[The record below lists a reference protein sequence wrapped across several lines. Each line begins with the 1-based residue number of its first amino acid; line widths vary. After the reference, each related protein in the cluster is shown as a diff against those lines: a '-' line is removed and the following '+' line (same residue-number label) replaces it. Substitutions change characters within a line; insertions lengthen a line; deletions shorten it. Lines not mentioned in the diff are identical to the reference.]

1 MIRTIFTFL
10 ICLCAIPTI
19 AGSSRYDNNHILYW
33 DDTSHLEYMLNTDT
47 KEAMLGSGLD
57 DEKAAIHYPPIG
69 DPWWDNMTN
78 LWENIVVAS
87 SIEYEGETYIV
98 TKVSNKAFYKSTE
111 VHTIELPETITEIGN
126 YAFGYCTNLE
136 RVNIP
141 EGVKSI
147 STGMF
152 YVCKNLTSI
161 HLPSTIETIGSQAF
175 IDCVLLES
183 INIPSNCISVDN
195 DAFSWCLKLSTL
207 TIEDGIKPLN
217 LGYAFSFGP
226 MWQAYMEPF
235 YYPGTF
241 FRGLFNDCPLKNLY
255 IGRNI
260 NFDNVGKI
268 QSPFEVCT
276 VKFDSSGKAIYLRSG
291 KYYESVEFGNMV
303 TEIHS
308 QLFMDAQIPT
318 IILPDSLRAVGDK
331 AFYKA
336 VVQPSMSIP
345 EKCDSIGN
353 YAFVS
358 LNNPGTLKNIDCKAI
373 YPPRISEFSFYGQDV
388 IVSVPEGKRDIYKK
402 SEYWNKYFIC
412 DANDQLV
419 DINLKYANSLYG
431 RLSFLDLNPE
441 DVFRLKI
448 SGILGSDDWTV
459 ISEMKNL
466 YDLDLSD
473 VTCENISSISSVLS
487 HLLHFKFPKGVKV
500 IEKNQF
506 QGCHLTG
513 ELQIPETCE
522 RIESGAFWKAPIS
535 KLVIN
540 GPTIVE
546 EMAFSF
552 CANLSEI
559 SVSGGAKLL
568 EESFKYVRD
577 VNNPNAG
584 LETLTIGN
592 DVVVEKNA
600 FYYCTHLTNIIIDGR
615 VASVDNGAFSDCT
628 NIKNITFNGSISKLG
643 GDVFDNMAIHRL
655 DVNDLQSWCSMS
667 FNSTKANPMAY
678 AKDIYINGSN
688 DFALVLPE
696 DVCAIG
702 NNAFYNCKGLRSL
715 TIKGKVK
722 QIGMNCF
729 ADCINLK
736 NVCLSDDIE
745 NIGNGGFA
753 NCKSLTSVHLPTNLS
768 FISDSLFYGCENLT
782 DVTIPLSVKEI
793 RKGAFSGCKSMLKVD
808 LPFICNSI
816 GEKAFEKC
824 TSLTMIKLPYNVTEI
839 GESAFADCEGL
850 TTVKALWEMPP
861 TVVPTSFT
869 NVNKKCILYVPV
881 GSVSTYYEKGWGRFP
896 LIEEGYSVIYLEGND
911 YGTISCG
918 DASYKGQDELI
929 TLDINADASLNVE
942 PNDGFF
948 IKELTLDGKRIEP
961 GMRNSVIELQN
972 LTDNHA
978 LSVEYKRYVLGDV
991 NDDDYIDVGDVAAIV
1006 KHIQRESIIDFIP
1019 IAADTNNDDN
1029 IDVGDIRGEVNL
1041 IYDYA
1046 QASRSHQLRSKQMVM
1061 DNMVRLNGSRTDNP
1075 GEYIVD
1081 VILNDAAPISG
1092 FQILMILPQGVVI
1105 PKDNVGKFDVVF
1117 DEEKC
1122 VGMNIKSLTQIN
1134 DSCYQILCAA
1144 STLEEIVGGG
1154 RVCSIKLVTSNLLD
1168 IDQHVLVKM
1177 PEIRVADKY
1186 GNVVRTSLEAL
1197 TFGDTTGLK
1206 NNFTTNT
1213 NATRK
1218 LLRNG
1223 RVLIIIDENGVYDI
1237 NGVKV
1242 K

>member
-33 DDTSHLEYMLNTDT
+33 DDTSHLEYMLNPDT

-78 LWENIVVAS
+78 LWENIVVAG

-568 EESFKYVRD
+568 EESFKYVTD

-600 FYYCTHLTNIIIDGR
+600 FYYCTHLTNIIFDGR

-702 NNAFYNCKGLRSL
+702 NNAFGC
-715 TIKGKVK
+715 
-722 QIGMNCF
+722 
-729 ADCINLK
+729 CI
-736 NVCLSDDIE
+736 
-745 NIGNGGFA
+745 
-753 NCKSLTSVHLPTNLS
+753 
-768 FISDSLFYGCENLT
+768 
-782 DVTIPLSVKEI
+782 
-793 RKGAFSGCKSMLKVD
+793 
-808 LPFICNSI
+808 
-816 GEKAFEKC
+816 
-824 TSLTMIKLPYNVTEI
+824 
-839 GESAFADCEGL
+839 
-850 TTVKALWEMPP
+850 
-861 TVVPTSFT
+861 
-869 NVNKKCILYVPV
+869 
-881 GSVSTYYEKGWGRFP
+881 
-896 LIEEGYSVIYLEGND
+896 
-911 YGTISCG
+911 
-918 DASYKGQDELI
+918 
-929 TLDINADASLNVE
+929 
-942 PNDGFF
+942 
-948 IKELTLDGKRIEP
+948 
-961 GMRNSVIELQN
+961 
-972 LTDNHA
+972 
-978 LSVEYKRYVLGDV
+978 
-991 NDDDYIDVGDVAAIV
+991 
-1006 KHIQRESIIDFIP
+1006 
-1019 IAADTNNDDN
+1019 
-1029 IDVGDIRGEVNL
+1029 
-1041 IYDYA
+1041 
-1046 QASRSHQLRSKQMVM
+1046 
-1061 DNMVRLNGSRTDNP
+1061 
-1075 GEYIVD
+1075 
-1081 VILNDAAPISG
+1081 
-1092 FQILMILPQGVVI
+1092 
-1105 PKDNVGKFDVVF
+1105 
-1117 DEEKC
+1117 
-1122 VGMNIKSLTQIN
+1122 
-1134 DSCYQILCAA
+1134 
-1144 STLEEIVGGG
+1144 
-1154 RVCSIKLVTSNLLD
+1154 
-1168 IDQHVLVKM
+1168 
-1177 PEIRVADKY
+1177 
-1186 GNVVRTSLEAL
+1186 
-1197 TFGDTTGLK
+1197 
-1206 NNFTTNT
+1206 
-1213 NATRK
+1213 
-1218 LLRNG
+1218 
-1223 RVLIIIDENGVYDI
+1223 
-1237 NGVKV
+1237 
-1242 K
+1242 

>member
-57 DEKAAIHYPPIG
+57 DEKAAIHYPPNG

-98 TKVSNKAFYKSTE
+98 TKVSNNAFYKSTE

-183 INIPSNCISVDN
+183 INIPSNCISVGN

-241 FRGLFNDCPLKNLY
+241 FRGLFNDCPLENLY
-255 IGRNI
+255 VGRNI
-260 NFDNVGKI
+260 IYDNTGHL
-268 QSPFEVCT
+268 QSPFEQCYYRQD
-276 VKFDSSGKAIYLRSG
+276 DSFGKPIIHRNG
-291 KYYESVEFGNMV
+291 KYYKNVTFGNNV

-308 QLFMDAQIPT
+308 QLFSNAIIPN
-318 IILPDSLRAVGDK
+318 IILPDSLRLIGDK
-331 AFYKA
+331 AFDGA
-336 VVQPSMSIP
+336 VRQSSLTIP
-345 EKCDSIGN
+345 EKCDSIGDN
-353 YAFVS
+353 AFAS
-358 LNNPGTLKNIDCKAI
+358 LNGTLLNIDCKSPN
-373 YPPRISEFSFYGQDV
+373 PPRIALGTFSGQNF
-388 IVSVPEGKRDIYKK
+388 ILSVPYGCRDVYK
-402 SEYWNKYFIC
+402 SARYWKTHILC
-412 DANDQLV
+412 DPADEVV
-419 DINLKYANSLYG
+419 DITLKHANSLYG
-431 RLSFLDLNPE
+431 KLAFNDLEPG
-441 DVFRLKI
+441 DVARLKI
-448 SGILGSDDWTV
+448 SGILGDDDWRT
-459 ISEMKNL
+459 IAEMSAL
-466 YDLDLSD
+466 YDLDLSG
-473 VTCENISSISSVLS
+473 VTCENISVISGVTSNLM
-487 HLLHFKFPKGVKV
+487 HLKFPQGLKV
-500 IEKNQF
+500 ISQNLF
-506 QGCHLTG
+506 SNGHLMGTV
-513 ELQIPETCE
+513 EIPESCDS
-522 RIESGAFWKAPIS
+522 IKSYAFAHSPIS
-535 KLVIN
+535 KLIIS
-540 GPTIVE
+540 GPTVVE
-546 EMAFSF
+546 ECAFNF
-552 CANLSEI
+552 CKNLKEI
-559 SVSGGAKLL
+559 SISGGAKLL
-568 EESFKYVRD
+568 KESFSYIMATD
-577 VNNPNAG
+577 NPNAG
-584 LETLTIGN
+584 LETLIIGDGVIAEDN
-592 DVVVEKNA
+592 S
-600 FYYCTHLTNIIIDGR
+600 FYYCKHLTNIIFEGQ
-615 VASVDNGAFSDCT
+615 VDSIADGAFTDC
-628 NIKNITFNGSISKLG
+628 NKVENITFNGGIRKLG
-643 GDVFDNMAIHRL
+643 PTAFKNMSLSRL
-655 DVNDLQSWCSMS
+655 DINDVPAWCAMS
-667 FNSTKANPMAY
+667 FSSQTANPMSY
-678 AKDIYINGSN
+678 AKNIYIEGSDDYHLIVSEGTDSIN
-688 DFALVLPE
+688 DYAFAGCNILKSATISKNIKKIGTGSFSYCRDLRLVSFSENIEEIGDSAFAGCISLETVNLPE
-696 DVCAIG
+696 NLPSISSHLFYECKNLTSASIPATVKTIG
-702 NNAFYNCKGLRSL
+702 DNAFYGCSAMKKVEIPHTCDSIGDNAFNGCSSFTSL
-715 TIKGKVK
+715 NLPYRLSK
-722 QIGMNCF
+722 IGVS
-729 ADCINLK
+729 A
-736 NVCLSDDIE
+736 
-745 NIGNGGFA
+745 FA
-753 NCKSLTSVHLPTNLS
+753 NC
-768 FISDSLFYGCENLT
+768 
-782 DVTIPLSVKEI
+782 
-793 RKGAFSGCKSMLKVD
+793 
-808 LPFICNSI
+808 
-816 GEKAFEKC
+816 
-824 TSLTMIKLPYNVTEI
+824 
-839 GESAFADCEGL
+839 EGL
-850 TTVKALWEMPP
+850 KTVKAFWSTAPVVEP
-861 TVVPTSFT
+861 TTFT

-881 GSVSTYYEKGWGRFP
+881 GAVPSYYENGWGRFP

-918 DASYKGQDELI
+918 DASYNGQDKLI
-929 TLDINADASLNVE
+929 TLDINADVSLNVE

-948 IKELTLDGKRIEP
+948 IKELALDGKRIEP
-961 GMRNSVIELQN
+961 EMHNSVIELQN
-972 LTDNHA
+972 LTDNHV

-1006 KHIQRESIIDFIP
+1006 KHIQRETLIDFIP
-1019 IAADTNNDDN
+1019 VAADTNNDDD

-1046 QASRSHQLRSKQMVM
+1046 QVSRSHQLRSKQTVI
-1061 DNMVRLNGSRTDNP
+1061 DNIVRLNGSKMDNSC
-1075 GEYIVD
+1075 EFMVD
-1081 VILNDAAPISG
+1081 VILNDVASVSG
-1092 FQILMILPQGVVI
+1092 FQIQMILPQGVVV

-1122 VGMNIKSLTQIN
+1122 AGMNIKSFTQIN

-1154 RVCSIKLVTSNLLD
+1154 RVCSIKLVNSNLLD
-1168 IDQHVLVKM
+1168 IEQHVLVTM
-1177 PEIRVADKY
+1177 PDIRVADKY
-1186 GNVVRTSLEAL
+1186 GNVVRTSLESL
-1197 TFGDTTGLK
+1197 TFGDTTGLT
-1206 NNFTTNT
+1206 NNFTNST

-1223 RVLIIIDENGVYDI
+1223 RVLIVDKNDMYDI

>member
-57 DEKAAIHYPPIG
+57 DEKAAIHYPPNG

-98 TKVSNKAFYKSTE
+98 TKVSNNAFYKSTE
-111 VHTIELPETITEIGN
+111 VRTIELPETITEIGN
-126 YAFGYCTNLE
+126 FAFGYCTNLE

-147 STGMF
+147 SMGMF

-183 INIPSNCISVDN
+183 INIPSNCTSVDN

-260 NFDNVGKI
+260 NFDNIGKI

-336 VVQPSMSIP
+336 VTQPSISIP

-358 LNNPGTLKNIDCKAI
+358 LNNPGTLKKIDCKAI

-473 VTCENISSISSVLS
+473 VTCENISSINSVLS
-487 HLLHFKFPKGVKV
+487 HLLHFKFPKGVKI

-513 ELQIPETCE
+513 ELQIPESCE
-522 RIESGAFWKAPIS
+522 RIKSGAFLKAPIS
-535 KLVIN
+535 KLIIN

-552 CANLSEI
+552 CTNLSEI

-568 EESFKYVRD
+568 EESFKYVMD
-577 VNNPNAG
+577 VDNPNAG

-592 DVVVEKNA
+592 DVIVEKNA
-600 FYYCTHLTNIIIDGR
+600 FYYCTHLTNIIFDGR
-615 VASVDNGAFSDCT
+615 VASVDNGAFSDCK

-667 FNSTKANPMAY
+667 FNSTKANPMTY
-678 AKDIYINGSN
+678 AKEIYINGAN
-688 DFALVLPE
+688 DFDLVLPE

-702 NNAFYNCKGLRSL
+702 NNAFHNCKGLRSL
-715 TIKGKVK
+715 TIKGRVK

-745 NIGNGGFA
+745 NIGNGVFA
-753 NCKSLTSVHLPTNLS
+753 NCKSLTSVHLPANLS

-782 DVTIPLSVKEI
+782 DVTIPLPVKEI

-824 TSLTMIKLPYNVTEI
+824 TSLTMIKLPYNVNEI

-850 TTVKALWEMPP
+850 TTVKALWETPP

-881 GSVSTYYEKGWGRFP
+881 GSVPTYYEKGWGRFP

-918 DASYKGQDELI
+918 DASYNGQDKLI
-929 TLDINADASLNVE
+929 TLDINADVSLNVE

-948 IKELTLDGKRIEP
+948 IKELALDGKRIEP
-961 GMRNSVIELQN
+961 EMHNSVIELQN
-972 LTDNHA
+972 LTDNHV

-1006 KHIQRESIIDFIP
+1006 KHIQRETLIDFIP
-1019 IAADTNNDDN
+1019 VAADTNNDDD

-1046 QASRSHQLRSKQMVM
+1046 QVSRSHQLRSKQTVT
-1061 DNMVRLNGSRTDNP
+1061 DNIVRLNGSKMDNSC
-1075 GEYIVD
+1075 EYMVD
-1081 VILNDAAPISG
+1081 VILNDVASVSG
-1092 FQILMILPQGVVI
+1092 FQIQMILPQGVVV

-1122 VGMNIKSLTQIN
+1122 AGMNIKSFTQIN

-1154 RVCSIKLVTSNLLD
+1154 RVCSIKLVNSNLLD
-1168 IDQHVLVKM
+1168 IEQHILVTM
-1177 PEIRVADKY
+1177 PDIRVADKY
-1186 GNVVRTSLEAL
+1186 GNVVRTSLESL
-1197 TFGDTTGLK
+1197 TFGDTTGLT
-1206 NNFTTNT
+1206 NNFTTST

-1223 RVLIIIDENGVYDI
+1223 RVLIVDKNDMYDI

>member
-1 MIRTIFTFL
+1 MTRTIFTFL
-10 ICLCAIPTI
+10 ICLCAIPII

-47 KEAMLGSGLD
+47 KEAMLGSGID
-57 DEKAAIHYPPIG
+57 DEKAAIHYPPNG

-98 TKVSNKAFYKSTE
+98 TKVSNNAFYKSTE
-111 VHTIELPETITEIGN
+111 VRTIELPETITEIGN

-183 INIPSNCISVDN
+183 INIPSNCTSVDN

-207 TIEDGIKPLN
+207 TIEDGINPLN

-260 NFDNVGKI
+260 NFDNTGKI
-268 QSPFEVCT
+268 QSPFEACT

-291 KYYESVEFGNMV
+291 KYYDNVKFGNMV

-308 QLFMDAQIPT
+308 QLFMNAQIPS
-318 IILPDSLRAVGDK
+318 IILPDSLRTVGDK

-336 VVQPSMSIP
+336 VTQPSISIP

-373 YPPRISEFSFYGQDV
+373 YPPRISNFSFYGQDV

-402 SEYWNKYFIC
+402 TEYWNKYFIY

-448 SGILGSDDWTV
+448 SGTLGSDDWTI

-487 HLLHFKFPKGVKV
+487 HLVHFKFPKGIKV

-513 ELQIPETCE
+513 ELQIPESCE
-522 RIESGAFWKAPIS
+522 RIKSGAFLKAPIS
-535 KLVIN
+535 KLIIN

-552 CANLSEI
+552 CTNLSEI
-559 SVSGGAKLL
+559 YISGGAKLL
-568 EESFKYVRD
+568 EESFKYVMD
-577 VNNPNAG
+577 VDNPNAG
-584 LETLTIGN
+584 LETITIGK
-592 DVVVEKNA
+592 DVIVEKNA
-600 FYYCTHLTNIIIDGR
+600 FYYCTRLTNIIFEGR
-615 VASVDNGAFSDCT
+615 VDSVDNDAFEDCR

-643 GDVFDNMAIHRL
+643 TDVFGNMTIHQL
-655 DVNDLQSWCSMS
+655 NVNDLQSWCSMS
-667 FNSTKANPMAY
+667 FNSTKANPMTY
-678 AKDIYINGSN
+678 AKDIYINGAN
-688 DFALVLPE
+688 DFDLVLPE

-736 NVCLSDDIE
+736 NVYLSDDIE

-753 NCKSLTSVHLPTNLS
+753 NCKSLTSVHLPANLS

-782 DVTIPLSVKEI
+782 DVTISQSVKEI

-850 TTVKALWEMPP
+850 TTVKALWETPP

-881 GSVSTYYEKGWGRFP
+881 GSVPTYYEKGWGRFP

-918 DASYKGQDELI
+918 GSYYMCQDKLI
-929 TLDINADASLNVE
+929 TLDINADVSLSVE

-948 IKELTLDGKRIEP
+948 IKELALDGKRIEP
-961 GMRNSVIELQN
+961 EMHNSVIELQN
-972 LTDNHA
+972 LTDNHV

-1006 KHIQRESIIDFIP
+1006 KHIQRETLIDFIP
-1019 IAADTNNDDN
+1019 VAADTNNDDD

-1046 QASRSHQLRSKQMVM
+1046 QESRNHQLRSKQTVT
-1061 DNMVRLNGSRTDNP
+1061 DNIVSLNGYRTDNSC
-1075 GEYIVD
+1075 EYMVD
-1081 VILNDAAPISG
+1081 VILNDVASVSG
-1092 FQILMILPQGVVI
+1092 FQIQMILPQGVLI

-1122 VGMNIKSLTQIN
+1122 AGMNIKSFTQIN

-1154 RVCSIKLVTSNLLD
+1154 RVCSIKLVNSNLLD
-1168 IDQHVLVKM
+1168 IEQHVLVTM
-1177 PEIRVADKY
+1177 PDIRVADKY
-1186 GNVVRTSLEAL
+1186 GNVVRTSLESL
-1197 TFGDTTGLK
+1197 TFGDTTGLT
-1206 NNFTTNT
+1206 NNFTNST

-1223 RVLIIIDENGVYDI
+1223 RVLIVDKNDMYDI

>member
-98 TKVSNKAFYKSTE
+98 TKVSNNAFYKSTE

-241 FRGLFNDCPLKNLY
+241 FRGLFNDCPLENLY
-255 IGRNI
+255 VGRNI
-260 NFDNVGKI
+260 IYDNTGHL
-268 QSPFEVCT
+268 QSPFEHCYYRQD
-276 VKFDSSGKAIYLRSG
+276 DSFGKPIIHRNG
-291 KYYESVEFGNMV
+291 KYYKNVTFGNNV

-308 QLFMDAQIPT
+308 QLFSNASIPN
-318 IILPDSLRAVGDK
+318 IILPDSLRLIGDK
-331 AFYKA
+331 AFDEA
-336 VVQPSMSIP
+336 IHQSSLTIP
-345 EKCDSIGN
+345 EKCDSIGDN
-353 YAFVS
+353 AFAS
-358 LNNPGTLKNIDCKAI
+358 LNGTLLNIDCKSQN
-373 YPPRISEFSFYGQDV
+373 PPRIALGTFSGQNF
-388 IVSVPEGKRDIYKK
+388 ILSVPYGCRDVYK
-402 SEYWNKYFIC
+402 SARYWKTHILC
-412 DANDQLV
+412 DPADEVV
-419 DINLKYANSLYG
+419 DITLKYANSLYG
-431 RLSFLDLNPE
+431 KLAFNDLEPG
-441 DVFRLKI
+441 DVARLKI
-448 SGILGSDDWTV
+448 SGILGDDDWRT
-459 ISEMKNL
+459 IAEMSAL
-466 YDLDLSD
+466 YDLDLSG
-473 VTCENISSISSVLS
+473 VTCENISVISGVTSNLM
-487 HLLHFKFPKGVKV
+487 HLKFPQGLKV
-500 IEKNQF
+500 ISQELF
-506 QGCHLTG
+506 CDGHLMGTV
-513 ELQIPETCE
+513 EIPESCDS
-522 RIESGAFWKAPIS
+522 IKSFAFAHSPIS
-535 KLVIN
+535 KLIIS
-540 GPTIVE
+540 GPTVVE
-546 EMAFSF
+546 ERAFDF
-552 CANLSEI
+552 CKNLKEI
-559 SVSGGAKLL
+559 SISGGAKLL
-568 EESFKYVRD
+568 KESFRYIMD
-577 VNNPNAG
+577 TDNPNAG
-584 LETLTIGN
+584 LETLIIGDGVIAEDN
-592 DVVVEKNA
+592 S
-600 FYYCTHLTNIIIDGR
+600 FYYCKHLTNIIFEDQ
-615 VASVDNGAFSDCT
+615 VDSIADGAFTDC
-628 NIKNITFNGSISKLG
+628 NKVENITFNGGIRKLG
-643 GDVFDNMAIHRL
+643 PTVFKNMSLSRL
-655 DVNDLQSWCSMS
+655 DVNDVPAWCTMS
-667 FNSTKANPMAY
+667 FSSQTANPMSY
-678 AKDIYINGSN
+678 AKNIYIEGSDDYHLIVSEGTDSIN
-688 DFALVLPE
+688 DYAFAGCNILKSATISKNIKKIGTGSFSYCRDLRLVSLSENIEEIGDSAFAGCISLETVNLPE
-696 DVCAIG
+696 NLPSISGHLFYECKNLTSASIPATVKTIG
-702 NNAFYNCKGLRSL
+702 DNAFYGCSAMKKVEIPHICDSIGDNAFNGCSSFTSL
-715 TIKGKVK
+715 NLPYRLSK
-722 QIGMNCF
+722 IG
-729 ADCINLK
+729 A
-736 NVCLSDDIE
+736 SA
-745 NIGNGGFA
+745 FA
-753 NCKSLTSVHLPTNLS
+753 NC
-768 FISDSLFYGCENLT
+768 
-782 DVTIPLSVKEI
+782 
-793 RKGAFSGCKSMLKVD
+793 
-808 LPFICNSI
+808 
-816 GEKAFEKC
+816 
-824 TSLTMIKLPYNVTEI
+824 
-839 GESAFADCEGL
+839 EGL
-850 TTVKALWEMPP
+850 KTVKAFWSTAP
-861 TVVPTSFT
+861 VVVSTTFT
-869 NVNKKCILYVPV
+869 NINKKCILYVPV
-881 GSVSTYYEKGWGRFP
+881 GTVPSYYKNGWGRFP

-918 DASYKGQDELI
+918 DASYKGQDKLI
-929 TLDINADASLNVE
+929 TLDINADVSLNVE

-948 IKELTLDGKRIEP
+948 IKELALDGKRTEP
-961 GMRNSVIELQN
+961 EMHNSVIELQN
-972 LTDNHA
+972 LTDNHV

-1006 KHIQRESIIDFIP
+1006 KHIQRETLIDFIP
-1019 IAADTNNDDN
+1019 VAADTNNDDD

-1046 QASRSHQLRSKQMVM
+1046 QVSRSHQLRSKQTVT
-1061 DNMVRLNGSRTDNP
+1061 DNIVRLNGSKMDNSC
-1075 GEYIVD
+1075 EYMVD
-1081 VILNDAAPISG
+1081 LILNDVASVSG
-1092 FQILMILPQGVVI
+1092 FQIQMILPQGVVV

-1122 VGMNIKSLTQIN
+1122 AGMNIKSFTQIN

-1154 RVCSIKLVTSNLLD
+1154 RVCSIKLVNSNLLD
-1168 IDQHVLVKM
+1168 IDQHVLVTM
-1177 PEIRVADKY
+1177 PDIRVADKY
-1186 GNVVRTSLEAL
+1186 GNVVRTSLESL
-1197 TFGDTTGLK
+1197 TFGDTTGLT
-1206 NNFTTNT
+1206 NNFTNST

-1223 RVLIIIDENGVYDI
+1223 RVLIVDKNDMYDI

>member
-57 DEKAAIHYPPIG
+57 DEKAAIHYPPNG

-98 TKVSNKAFYKSTE
+98 TKVSNNAFYKSTE

-260 NFDNVGKI
+260 NFDNTGKI
-268 QSPFEVCT
+268 QSPFETCT
-276 VKFDSSGKAIYLRSG
+276 VKLDSSGKAIYLRSG
-291 KYYESVEFGNMV
+291 KYYDNVKFGNMV
-303 TEIHS
+303 TEIHP
-308 QLFMDAQIPT
+308 QLFTNAQIPS
-318 IILPDSLRAVGDK
+318 IILPDSLRTVGDK

-336 VVQPSMSIP
+336 VMQPSISIP

-373 YPPRISEFSFYGQDV
+373 YPPRISKFSFYGQDV
-388 IVSVPEGKRDIYKK
+388 IVSVPKGKRDIYKK

-441 DVFRLKI
+441 DVLRLKI
-448 SGILGSDDWTV
+448 SGTLGSDDWTV

-473 VTCENISSISSVLS
+473 VTCENISSISSILS
-487 HLLHFKFPKGVKV
+487 HLVHFKFPKGVKV

-513 ELQIPETCE
+513 ELQIPESCE
-522 RIESGAFWKAPIS
+522 RIKSGAFLKTPIS
-535 KLVIN
+535 KLIIN

-552 CANLSEI
+552 CTNLSEI

-568 EESFKYVRD
+568 EESFKYVMD
-577 VNNPNAG
+577 VDNPNAG

-592 DVVVEKNA
+592 DVIVEKNA
-600 FYYCTHLTNIIIDGR
+600 FYYCTHLTNIIFDGR
-615 VASVDNGAFSDCT
+615 VASVDNGAFSDCK

-667 FNSTKANPMAY
+667 FNSTKANPMTY
-678 AKDIYINGSN
+678 AKDIYINGAN
-688 DFALVLPE
+688 DFDLVLPE

-702 NNAFYNCKGLRSL
+702 NNAFHNCKGLRSL
-715 TIKGKVK
+715 TIKGRVK

-745 NIGNGGFA
+745 NIGNGVFA
-753 NCKSLTSVHLPTNLS
+753 NCKSLTSVHLPANLS

-782 DVTIPLSVKEI
+782 DVTIPLPVKEI

-850 TTVKALWEMPP
+850 TTVKALWETPP

-881 GSVSTYYEKGWGRFP
+881 GSVPTYYEKGWGRFP

-918 DASYKGQDELI
+918 DASYKGQDKLI
-929 TLDINADASLNVE
+929 TLDINADVSLNVE

-948 IKELTLDGKRIEP
+948 IKELALDGKRIEP
-961 GMRNSVIELQN
+961 EMHNNVIELQN
-972 LTDNHA
+972 LTDNHV

-1006 KHIQRESIIDFIP
+1006 KHIQRETLIDFIP
-1019 IAADTNNDDN
+1019 VAADTNNDDD

-1046 QASRSHQLRSKQMVM
+1046 QVSRSHQLRSKQTVT
-1061 DNMVRLNGSRTDNP
+1061 DNIVRLNGSRTDNSC
-1075 GEYIVD
+1075 EYMVD
-1081 VILNDAAPISG
+1081 VILNDVASVSG
-1092 FQILMILPQGVVI
+1092 FQIQMILPQGVVI
-1105 PKDNVGKFDVVF
+1105 PKDNVGKFDIVF

-1122 VGMNIKSLTQIN
+1122 KSMNIKSLTQIN

-1154 RVCSIKLVTSNLLD
+1154 RVCSIKLVNSNLLD
-1168 IDQHVLVKM
+1168 IEQHVLVTM
-1177 PEIRVADKY
+1177 PDIRVADKY
-1186 GNVVRTSLEAL
+1186 GNVVRTSLESL
-1197 TFGDTTGLK
+1197 TFGDTTGLT
-1206 NNFTTNT
+1206 NNFTNSK

-1223 RVLIIIDENGVYDI
+1223 RVLIVDKNDMYDI